1 MPYSI
6 INNLDILEFTK
17 SCYEYDID
25 LFDNKKCGIVKVYGN
40 ENQPALFL
48 KEVEAFDFETLKQIA
63 KIQKACWNFQKVLFL
78 YVYTKTEIRIYNCS
92 KKPFGY
98 DDNIKETDFK
108 NKLEELEL
116 YSCKKTDVEKLK
128 TLNTLFSRI
137 AIDTGFIW
145 SSVKSIELR
154 KKINLETRVD
164 KFLVQS
170 LINTAKA
177 LEKNGLSENKL
188 IIHKLIMRS
197 LFLFY
202 LEDRKATPA
211 ELYQKFLPKAT
222 SFFDVLEDVEATYN
236 LFERLS
242 KDFNGSLFNFEENE
256 KDFITKEHLFLIK
269 KCFFDGNIEDYQQRL
284 FSGKIFDFSIIRIE
298 LLSEIYKISYRN

>member
-1 MPYSI
+1 MSNTI
-6 INNLDILEFTK
+6 INQLDIVKFAK
-17 SCYEYDID
+17 NCKEYDID
-25 LFDNKKCGIVKVYGN
+25 LFDNEKYGVVKVYGN

-48 KEVEAFDFETLKQIA
+48 KEVDTFDFKTLKQIA
-63 KIQKACWNFQKVLFL
+63 EIQKACWNFQKVLFL
-78 YVYTKTEIRIYNCS
+78 YVYTKTEVRIYNCS
-92 KKPFGY
+92 KKPFVY
-98 DDNIKETDFK
+98 DDNIKETNFK

-116 YSCKKTDVEKLK
+116 FSYEESEPDKSKLE

-145 SSVKSIELR
+145 SSEKAIELR

-170 LINTAKA
+170 LIKTAKA
-177 LEKNGLSENKL
+177 LEKNGLSDKL

-202 LEDRKATPA
+202 LEDRKATPI

-222 SFFDVLEDVEATYN
+222 SFLDLLENVDATYN
-236 LFERLS
+236 LFEQLS

-269 KCFFDGNIEDYQQRL
+269 KLTLYFFVN
-284 FSGKIFDFSIIRIE
+284 
-298 LLSEIYKISYRN
+298 